1 MSFTYIVTIKIG
13 SYPELDPWNTMH
25 MLGFI
30 TPNFLPIFVMIIA
43 ALAIFQA
50 WIWVGV
56 CIGEFL
62 NDLGVRNIV
71 YTKLRV
77 LGAF

>member
-1 MSFTYIVTIKIG
+1 
-13 SYPELDPWNTMH
+13 MH

-56 CIGEFL
+56 NIGEFL
-62 NDLGVRNIV
+62 NDLSVRNIV
-71 YTKLRV
+71 DTKLHV
-77 LGAF
+77 LGAC

>member
-1 MSFTYIVTIKIG
+1 
-13 SYPELDPWNTMH
+13 

-43 ALAIFQA
+43 SLAIFQA

-56 CIGEFL
+56 VIGKFL

-71 YTKLRV
+71 DTKLHV
-77 LGAF
+77 LGAC